1 MLVGTFAGQ
10 RPAIWDR
17 KEAIRQGY
25 RFYSFG
31 DALMRSGLMLDSL

>member
-10 RPAIWDR
+10 RSATWDR
-17 KEAIRQGY
+17 EKAIRQGY

-31 DALMRSGLMLDSL
+31 EILMSSDLMLDSL